1 MKLSKFKSNVKSRSK
16 RGFLPSLFGF
26 VLIILLLVFLKYN
39 LPLIGLLFLIIPFVI
54 FVQYWKIKNNY
65 YLF

>member
-26 VLIILLLVFLKYN
+26 VLIILLLVFQVCN
-39 LPLIGLLFLIIPFVI
+39 NDI
-54 FVQYWKIKNNY
+54 FIYTV
-65 YLF
+65 